1 MNKYIMMFVAAIALV
16 SCSDDLI
23 DSNTPSTPVEAG
35 AEVKF
40 GLSLEGTRTIYGSE
54 QTTDGKTVFPIYWVD
69 GDKVQILS
77 PDCLEKRDNAEYKVS
92 VANDNQAYADNLT
105 ITGANGVQWGSED
118 KAIFYSIYPS
128 GNYVFDEGKVQING
142 LKIDDSQTIKVNAT
156 DKKIGDADMKNC
168 LMYAVNDG
176 GEANEYKGVPKSDN
190 PVDLQYNPISTVIYV
205 TLKVAANE
213 DATADNY
220 TIQNVRLIAPANT
233 SISGSFSWDC
243 ESKSVV
249 ADSFVGGSN
258 VVVSEIVD
266 GNNFH
271 TLTNNESI
279 SFPIFIAPVRG
290 LTVNKDW
297 KIQVVVAGGAT
308 YTKSLDIDRTLTP
321 GQIHKITLPE
331 LKPSTTEWQV
341 SNWMVNIPRNVY
353 LSEISIPGTWN
364 SLNDDFNGSNNTI
377 DVQYDLGVRA
387 YHFDTRWA
395 STEAS
400 GHSWTDPFY
409 LLSELNSSNM
419 YLSVADGNDGEDVRE
434 RAGLGSIGASESLG
448 QVMRQNNTSFA
459 DRLELIT
466 NKAAANKEEY
476 MVLFCTFANGSFNDP
491 TVSGKTWMQAI
502 SDVCASNDD
511 VFDGSKLTANTV
523 LGEALG
529 KVIVIVNIDSDV
541 SATALPKN
549 SKCLFTNIP
558 MNLPAN
564 YYTSTA
570 ADAHKDDIWYN
581 STNET
586 GATGTGITLFNS
598 HAQISSNSTDSD
610 YDKGG
615 RGWAY
620 RLSYRDA
627 VVKNI
632 WDWAKTNYS
641 TDNYKHDHWMYLGL
655 GGYQMNSSSDSAVS
669 GSYAN
674 IENHFAPMVYD
685 RIQEMK
691 TTKNYYPLGII
702 LMNNIKNSDY
712 TKTDGSTTTDLTYDF
727 SDVCEAVLKMNN
739 EYRLQRDENRPTTTP
754 GYALQQ
760 ADYDGSL
767 TNGGNAIQ

>member
-1 MNKYIMMFVAAIALV
+1 MKKIYNYMLLCVWACVALC
-16 SCSDDLI
+16 CSDEELGSSQPTAQSGD
-23 DSNTPSTPVEAG
+23 DVQ
-35 AEVKF
+35 F
-40 GLSLEGTRTIYGSE
+40 GLLLASGARTVYGDE
-54 QTTDGKTVFPIYWVD
+54 TATGFPVLWKN

-77 PDCLEKRDNAEYKVS
+77 PQCLEGRKNAEYQVTVDADK
-92 VANDNQAYADNLT
+92 NYADNLT
-105 ITGANGVQWGSED
+105 RTGEFGVQWGSKD

-128 GNYVFDEGKVQING
+128 GNYVFDENKVQIKG
-142 LKIDDSQTIKVNAT
+142 LKIGDSQTIKVNAT
-156 DKKIGDADMKNC
+156 NKEIGEADMENC

-176 GEANEYKGVPKSDN
+176 GEANGNLGVPKSDAT
-190 PVDLQYNPISTVIYV
+190 VELQYSPISTVIYV
-205 TLKVAANE
+205 TLKVAE
-213 DATADNY
+213 DDNATADNY

-258 VVVSEIVD
+258 VIVSEILN

-271 TLTNNESI
+271 TLTNKESI
-279 SFPIFIAPVRG
+279 SFPIFIAPVSG
-290 LTVNKDW
+290 LTVDKNW

-308 YTKSLDIDRTLTP
+308 YTKSLDINRTLTP

-364 SLNDDFNGSNNTI
+364 SLNAEFNGSNNTI
-377 DVQYDLGVRA
+377 DKQYALGVRA
-387 YHFDTRWA
+387 FHFDTRWA
-395 STEAS
+395 STAAS
-400 GHSWTDPFY
+400 GHSWTDPYY
-409 LLSELNSSNM
+409 LLSELNSINM
-419 YLSVADGNDGEDVRE
+419 YLSIADGNDGEDVRE
-434 RAGLGSIGASESLG
+434 SSGLGVLGAGASLG
-448 QVMRQNNTSFA
+448 QVMKQNNTSFA
-459 DRLELIT
+459 DRLKLIT
-466 NKAAANKEEY
+466 DKAAANKEEY
-476 MVLFCTFANGSFNDP
+476 MVLFCTFANGSFNNP

-502 SDVCASNDD
+502 SDVCASNED

-529 KVIVIVNIDSDV
+529 KVIVIVNIDTEV

-570 ADAHKDDIWYN
+570 AADHKDDIWYN

-586 GATGTGITLFNS
+586 GATDTGITLFNS
-598 HAQISSNSTDSD
+598 HAQISSNSDTND
-610 YDKGG
+610 YDKGN

-627 VVKNI
+627 VVNNI

-655 GGYQMNSSSDSAVS
+655 GGYQMNNSSDKAVS
-669 GSYAN
+669 NSYAN

-702 LMNNIKNSDY
+702 LMNNIKNSNY
-712 TKTDGSTTTDLTYDF
+712 TKTEGSTTTNLTYNF
-727 SDVCEAVLKMNN
+727 SAVCKAVLMMNN
-739 EYRLQRDENRPTTTP
+739 EYRLQRDPNRPTTTP

-760 ADYDGSL
+760 ADYDGTL
-767 TNGGNAIQ
+767 PNGGNATP